1 MAQTRNRWI
10 TQVILAFGLL
20 IFVGSSLLPVIDG
33 FSRSSPSQST
43 DNSNSALS
51 SSEQKSKLEDQV
63 RGYELV
69 LQREPENQTA
79 LKGLLEARLKL
90 LSQKGKGEVKPAD
103 IQPVIEPLEKLAKLD
118 PQNSQYGV
126 LLAQAKQQIG
136 DREGA
141 AQAYRSIL
149 AVKPGDLNAL
159 QGMVQLQLSE
169 KRPEAAIGLLK
180 DTLAAAEQAN
190 KIQPDSVNVV
200 AVQVL
205 LGNVYASQKDYVQAQ
220 TVYDQ
225 AIKKDNKDFR
235 PVLAKAMVLKEQ
247 GKTDAAK
254 LLFDDAA
261 TLAPAEY
268 KDQINKLAT
277 QPLPTPTASPTPSA
291 TPTPSP

>member
-1 MAQTRNRWI
+1 VAQARNRWI
-10 TQVILAFGLL
+10 TLVILGLCLLAFFGVSLVPLISGL
-20 IFVGSSLLPVIDG
+20 
-33 FSRSSPSQST
+33 SRSPSPQST
-43 DNSNSALS
+43 ATNNGSLSA
-51 SSEQKSKLEDQV
+51 SEQKSKLEDQV

-79 LKGLLEARLKL
+79 LKGLLEARLGL
-90 LSQKGKGEVKPAD
+90 LSQKGKGEVKPTD
-103 IQPVIEPLEKLAKLD
+103 IQVVIEPLEKLVKLN

-149 AVKPGDLNAL
+149 KDKPGDLNAL
-159 QGMVQLQLSE
+159 QGMVQLQISE
-169 KRPEAAIGLLK
+169 ERPEAAIGLLK

-190 KIQPDSVNVV
+190 KIQPNSVDVV

-205 LGNVYASQKDYVQAQ
+205 LGSIYDSQKNYTQGQVI
-220 TVYDQ
+220 YDQ
-225 AIKKDNKDFR
+225 AIKKHPQDFR
-235 PVLAKAMVLKEQ
+235 PVLAKAITLKKQ
-247 GKTDAAK
+247 GKVEAAK
-254 LLFDDAA
+254 SLFDNAA

-277 QPLPTPTASPTPSA
+277 QPLPTPTTSPTPTA
-291 TPTPSP
+291 TPSP